1 MSELEFAGFVISNML
16 SSKTGP
22 ALEPG
27 EHAEGHSL
35 GNKGL
40 SWQGGKEKRWQG
52 LTHVVG
58 EANNEKVLQ
67 RGEQKA
73 HGSSVHCAI

>member
-1 MSELEFAGFVISNML
+1 MISNML

-27 EHAEGHSL
+27 EHAEGCSL

-40 SWQGGKEKRWQG
+40 SWQGGTGEKMAG
-52 LTHVVG
+52 
-58 EANNEKVLQ
+58 
-67 RGEQKA
+67 A
-73 HGSSVHCAI
+73 HTRCG